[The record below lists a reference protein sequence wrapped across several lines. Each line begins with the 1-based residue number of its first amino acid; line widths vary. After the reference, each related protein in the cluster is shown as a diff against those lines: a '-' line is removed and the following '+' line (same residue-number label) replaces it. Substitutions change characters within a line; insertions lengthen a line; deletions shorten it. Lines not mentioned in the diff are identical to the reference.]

1 MEMNNKCTLK
11 NSRMDRRSMVKNGTA
26 LVGAGFLG
34 SFAAPPVEPPE
45 KAGNNVF
52 NIRDFGA
59 TGNKGDKATIPVR
72 SAIDACAAAGGG
84 KVYVPPGDYTVG
96 TLQLKDNVN
105 LNLEAGATLCLSQDP
120 ADFIQGS
127 HTMIF
132 AQDAKNIAVT
142 GRGILDGLAKYE
154 FVEMRGID
162 PEIANEIEIA
172 RKAGVDMRRYYR
184 TGMQTYM
191 FILNNC
197 TNILLSDI
205 SVIHSPLW
213 NIRLN
218 DCNRVFIRG
227 VYIYSDLEKGVNA
240 DGIDICCTSNVT
252 ISDSVIVTGD
262 DAIVLKTP
270 TRRGQ
275 EKVNPVENIVVTN
288 CILTSSSTP
297 LMIGTETFADIR
309 HVIFSNCT
317 IRNSNKGFGINV
329 QDGATVS
336 DIIFSNLTVETS
348 RRHWNWWGSA
358 ELCKFKLSKRSETS
372 KLGKIKDVVI
382 DTIISHVRG
391 TSKIT
396 GHPEQPIENIRMNN
410 VQIFMIPEDAIDKR
424 CSHALVI
431 EDVRGLNIRDMSIKW
446 DEENPEKNWQSALV
460 LKDVS
465 DFEIRSFT
473 GRQGLVDQV
482 TPAIILENISDGLLA
497 DSKAETGC
505 KTFVEVSRADSKKV
519 VLRNNNTAKAAKAAK
534 AEDYKIS
541 LGYADPLDRTGHS
554 TKLYMGS
561 RPEPVQTD
569 TRRPGL

>member
-1 MEMNNKCTLK
+1 
-11 NSRMDRRSMVKNGTA
+11 
-26 LVGAGFLG
+26 
-34 SFAAPPVEPPE
+34 
-45 KAGNNVF
+45 
-52 NIRDFGA
+52 
-59 TGNKGDKATIPVR
+59 
-72 SAIDACAAAGGG
+72 
-84 KVYVPPGDYTVG
+84 
-96 TLQLKDNVN
+96 
-105 LNLEAGATLCLSQDP
+105 
-120 ADFIQGS
+120 
-127 HTMIF
+127 
-132 AQDAKNIAVT
+132 
-142 GRGILDGLAKYE
+142 
-154 FVEMRGID
+154 
-162 PEIANEIEIA
+162 
-172 RKAGVDMRRYYR
+172 
-184 TGMQTYM
+184 
-191 FILNNC
+191 
-197 TNILLSDI
+197 
-205 SVIHSPLW
+205 
-213 NIRLN
+213 
-218 DCNRVFIRG
+218 
-227 VYIYSDLEKGVNA
+227 
-240 DGIDICCTSNVT
+240 
-252 ISDSVIVTGD
+252 
-262 DAIVLKTP
+262 VLKTP

-382 DTIISHVRG
+382 DTIISHIRG

-519 VLRNNNTAKAAKAAK
+519 VLRNNNTAKAARMRYPIEK
-534 AEDYKIS
+534 
-541 LGYADPLDRTGHS
+541 T
-554 TKLYMGS
+554 
-561 RPEPVQTD
+561 QTVS
-569 TRRPGL
+569 GGNIES